1 MAREFDLILFDAD
14 GTLFDFQRS
23 ERLAFDH
30 CLNSFLGEGSLG
42 ERSHDAAYR
51 AYVEI
56 SASWW
61 QRLEQGSVG
70 KEELRIG
77 RWRELGERLGFE
89 WIATVVS
96 DAYLELLSGH
106 GHVIEGA
113 LEVCRALR
121 ATHPIGIVTN
131 GFELVQ
137 TRRLAASPL
146 REWIDFLVTSEAAG
160 AAKPARAVFDRALAL
175 APRPVLPERVLM
187 VGDGLSSDIA
197 GGRAMGF
204 TTCWYNPE
212 GKPQPEQ
219 VLPDYTIADLRE
231 LLSLVAR
238 DGNGLLT
245 AERAGVMSADTM
257 EQPV

>member
-1 MAREFDLILFDAD
+1 
-14 GTLFDFQRS
+14 
-23 ERLAFDH
+23 
-30 CLNSFLGEGSLG
+30 
-42 ERSHDAAYR
+42 
-51 AYVEI
+51 
-56 SASWW
+56 
-61 QRLEQGSVG
+61 
-70 KEELRIG
+70 
-77 RWRELGERLGFE
+77 
-89 WIATVVS
+89 VS

-113 LEVCRALR
+113 LEVCRALS

-146 REWIDFLVTSEAAG
+146 RQWIDFLVTSEAAG

-212 GKPQPEQ
+212 GKPRPQQ
-219 VLPDYTIADLRE
+219 LIPDYMIAELPE
-231 LLSLVAR
+231 LLALVAR
-238 DGNGLLT
+238 EP
-245 AERAGVMSADTM
+245 AF
-257 EQPV
+257 

>member
-1 MAREFDLILFDAD
+1 MRREFDLILFDAD

-30 CLNSFLGEGSLG
+30 CLNTFVG

-56 SASWW
+56 SAGWW
-61 QRLEQGSVG
+61 QRLEQGSVQ
-70 KEELRIG
+70 KEALRIG
-77 RWRELGERLGFE
+77 RWQELGERLGFA
-89 WIATVVS
+89 WSATVVS

-106 GHVIEGA
+106 GHVVEGA
-113 LEVCRALR
+113 IEVCRTLR

-146 REWIDFLVTSEAAG
+146 REWIDFLITSEAAG

-175 APRPVLPERVLM
+175 RPVPPERVLM

-197 GGRAMGF
+197 GGLAMGF
-204 TTCWYNPE
+204 ATCWYNPE

-219 VLPDYTIADLRE
+219 IIPHYTITDLHE
-231 LLSLVAR
+231 LLSLVPR
-238 DGNGLLT
+238 D
-245 AERAGVMSADTM
+245 
-257 EQPV
+257 

>member
-30 CLNSFLGEGSLG
+30 CLNTFLGQ
-42 ERSHDAAYR
+42 RCHDAAYR
-51 AYVEI
+51 QYVEL
-56 SASWW
+56 SALWW
-61 QRLEQGSVG
+61 QRLEQGSVS
-70 KEELRIG
+70 KDELRVG
-77 RWRELGERLGFE
+77 RWQELGDRLGFE
-89 WIATVVS
+89 WSAAIVA
-96 DAYLELLSGH
+96 DAYLELLCGH

-113 LEVCRALR
+113 PEVCRALR
-121 ATHPIGIVTN
+121 ATHPIGIVSN
-131 GFELVQ
+131 GFQLVQ

-146 REWIDFLVTSEAAG
+146 HEWIDFVVTSEAAG

-187 VGDGLSSDIA
+187 VGDGLSSDIV

-204 TTCWYNPE
+204 ATCWYNPE
-212 GKPQPEQ
+212 RRAQPEL
-219 VLPDYTIADLRE
+219 VIPDYTIADLRE

-238 DGNGLLT
+238 DGSGF
-245 AERAGVMSADTM
+245 
-257 EQPV
+257 

>member
-23 ERLAFDH
+23 ERLAFER
-30 CLNSFLGEGSLG
+30 CLNTFLG
-42 ERSHDAAYR
+42 ERSHEAAYR
-51 AYVEI
+51 EYVEL
-56 SASWW
+56 SAVWW
-61 QRLEQGSVG
+61 QRHEQGSVG
-70 KEELRIG
+70 KDELRVG
-77 RWRELGERLGFE
+77 RWQELGERLGFE
-89 WIATVVS
+89 WSAALVA
-96 DAYLELLSGH
+96 DAYLELLSDH

-146 REWIDFLVTSEAAG
+146 HGCIDFLVTSEAAG

-187 VGDGLSSDIA
+187 VGDSLSSDIA

-204 TTCWYNPE
+204 ATCWYNPE
-212 GKPQPEQ
+212 RKPQPEL
-219 VLPDYTIADLRE
+219 VIPDYTIAQLRE
-231 LLSLVAR
+231 LLALVAR
-238 DGNGLLT
+238 DGTRVGF
-245 AERAGVMSADTM
+245 
-257 EQPV
+257 